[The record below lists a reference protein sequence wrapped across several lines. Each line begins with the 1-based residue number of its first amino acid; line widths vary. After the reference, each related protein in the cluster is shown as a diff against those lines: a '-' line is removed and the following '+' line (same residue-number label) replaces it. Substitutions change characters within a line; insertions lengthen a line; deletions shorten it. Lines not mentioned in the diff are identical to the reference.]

1 MKSNNVVIDKLIK
14 VFTNTEEN
22 LENRMGGVQLSEI
35 FLN

>member
-22 LENRMGGVQLSEI
+22 LENRMGGGTI
-35 FLN
+35 I